1 MISLKPRTVISALAI
16 LPSTS
21 FYLTPPSLCY
31 TSCHFASN
39 TILNFVPQQEAWVI
53 ERMGRYLKTL
63 KPGFNFLWPIID
75 SVKYVQPLK
84 EIAMEI
90 PEQSAITLDNV
101 QLTLDGVLYVRI
113 VDPYKASYGVEDPE
127 FAVKQLAQTTMRSEV
142 GKIILDTV
150 FKEREQLNIAIVE
163 AINKAAEPW
172 GIVCLR
178 YEIRDMQMPHKIQE
192 AMQMQVEAERK
203 KRAAI
208 LESEGQRDA
217 AINIA
222 EGNKRSCILASEAKM
237 QEQINAATGIAKS
250 ILLEAE
256 ARQKALNHIAKALN
270 EEKGRDAANLL
281 VAEKSVNAFE
291 KLAKQNNTLIM
302 PSDLS
307 PINSLVIQAMSVY
320 KQLSATPKTSDVEEK
335 PKK

>member
-1 MISLKPRTVISALAI
+1 MIASRPRAVISALSI
-16 LPSTS
+16 LPSAS
-21 FYLTPPSLCY
+21 FYLTPSSLCY
-31 TSCHFASN
+31 NSRHLASN
-39 TILNFVPQQEAWVI
+39 TVLNFVPQQEAWVI

-63 KPGFNFLWPIID
+63 KPGLNFLWPVID

-101 QLTLDGVLYVRI
+101 QLTLDGVLYIRI

-150 FKEREQLNIAIVE
+150 FKEREQLNIAIIE

-178 YEIRDMQMPHKIQE
+178 YEIRNMNMPPKIQE
-192 AMQMQVEAERK
+192 AMQMQVGAERK

-208 LESEGQRDA
+208 LESEGQRDS

-222 EGNKRSCILASEAKM
+222 EGNKRARILASEAKM
-237 QEQINAATGIAKS
+237 QEQINAANGVAKA

-256 ARQKALNHIAKALN
+256 ARQTALNLIAKALTEVFFFN
-270 EEKGRDAANLL
+270 FIIK
-281 VAEKSVNAFE
+281 
-291 KLAKQNNTLIM
+291 
-302 PSDLS
+302 DL
-307 PINSLVIQAMSVY
+307 Q
-320 KQLSATPKTSDVEEK
+320 
-335 PKK
+335 KK

>member
-1 MISLKPRTVISALAI
+1 MLSSKPIVLISALTA
-16 LPSTS
+16 LPFTGLFSTQRFLS
-21 FYLTPPSLCY
+21 Y
-31 TSCHFASN
+31 TSRRLASN
-39 TILNFVPQQEAWVI
+39 TVLNFVPQQEAWVI

-63 KPGFNFLWPIID
+63 QPGLNILLPIID

-84 EIAMEI
+84 ENAMEI

-113 VDPYKASYGVEDPE
+113 IDPYKASYGVEDPE

-150 FKEREQLNIAIVE
+150 FKEREVLNIAIVE

-178 YEIRDMQMPHKIQE
+178 YEIRDMKMPQKIQE

-208 LESEGQRDA
+208 LESEGHRDA
-217 AINIA
+217 
-222 EGNKRSCILASEAKM
+222 
-237 QEQINAATGIAKS
+237 
-250 ILLEAE
+250 
-256 ARQKALNHIAKALN
+256 
-270 EEKGRDAANLL
+270 
-281 VAEKSVNAFE
+281 
-291 KLAKQNNTLIM
+291 
-302 PSDLS
+302 
-307 PINSLVIQAMSVY
+307 
-320 KQLSATPKTSDVEEK
+320 
-335 PKK
+335 

>member
-1 MISLKPRTVISALAI
+1 MLSSKPRVLISALTA
-16 LPSTS
+16 LPFTGLFSTQR
-21 FYLTPPSLCY
+21 SLSY
-31 TSCHFASN
+31 TSRRLASN
-39 TILNFVPQQEAWVI
+39 TVLNFVPQQEAWVI

-63 KPGFNFLWPIID
+63 QPGLNILLPIID

-113 VDPYKASYGVEDPE
+113 IDPYKASYGVEDPE

-150 FKEREQLNIAIVE
+150 FKEREVLNIAIV
-163 AINKAAEPW
+163 AL

-178 YEIRDMQMPHKIQE
+178 YEIRDMKMPQKIQE

-208 LESEGQRDA
+208 LESEGHRDA

-222 EGNKRSCILASEAKM
+222 EGEKQACILASEAKM
-237 QEQINAATGIAKS
+237 QEQINAANGIAKA

-256 ARQKALNHIAKALN
+256 ARQKALNHISKALN

-281 VAEKSVNAFE
+281 VAEKSVKAFE
-291 KLAKQNNTLIM
+291 KLAKENNTLIM
-302 PSDLS
+302 PADLS
-307 PINSLVIQAMSVY
+307 PINSLLIQAMSVY
-320 KQLSATPKTSDVEEK
+320 KQLSDNPQSSNVEIK
-335 PKK
+335 QKK